1 MGDLKGFPDKRTI
14 GESDRHPGTISA
26 NIKANR
32 EERRDAVNKSK
43 KSLVMHDKHPFRQAS
58 ISIRRIHNLA
68 AYTGIA

>member
-32 EERRDAVNKSK
+32 EERRAEMSFNTMVTYI
-43 KSLVMHDKHPFRQAS
+43 QS
-58 ISIRRIHNLA
+58 IDRKLLRKLA
-68 AYTGIA
+68 LMAQ